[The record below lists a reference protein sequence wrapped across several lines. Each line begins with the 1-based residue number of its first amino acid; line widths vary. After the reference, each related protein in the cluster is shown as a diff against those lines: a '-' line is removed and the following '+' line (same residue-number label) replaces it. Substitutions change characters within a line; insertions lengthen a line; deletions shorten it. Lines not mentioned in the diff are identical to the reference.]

1 MFLWWKLIF
10 SNSYLQNS
18 RNKKVSGILISNQ
31 YRTACYLYH
40 HIHLKRTTHNNSM
53 TGHYV
58 NMTSW
63 EKIRWLPLSETLHLL
78 RDLNLSLNANKLP
91 LLIYTY
97 TLVHSYYASGV
108 VYYLQVHTYRRLQLH
123 LVLVVPALYLHITVF
138 VYYCITCIVL
148 AYAQDW

>member
-1 MFLWWKLIF
+1 MFLWWIHTL

-18 RNKKVSGILISNQ
+18 RNIKVSGILISNQ
-31 YRTACYLYH
+31 YRTARYLYH
-40 HIHLKRTTHNNSM
+40 HRHLKRMTLNKSM
-53 TGHYV
+53 TGHNV

-78 RDLNLSLNANKLP
+78 WDLNLLLNANKLL

-108 VYYLQVHTYRRLQLH
+108 VYYLQVLTYRRLQLH
-123 LVLVVPALYLHITVF
+123 LVRVVPALYLHITVF